1 MSDLILAI
9 DSATS
14 VASVALWSPARVH
27 AEETWFSSANHTV
40 ELMPTVAKLLERQ
53 HFSPRD
59 LTALAVT
66 RGPGSFTGMR
76 IGMSLAKGI
85 ALALGVPLLAVPT
98 LEVVA
103 YAQSARFLPVRAV
116 LQAGRGRLCWADF
129 RWHRKRWQQ
138 QGEVRLGRVNEMV
151 EGVQERT
158 LFCGELGE
166 AEVRLVRESLG
177 AAAVVA
183 SPAESLRRASY
194 LAELAYRRL
203 ARGDVDAPTVS
214 PQYLNPGNAS
224 IGG

>member
-1 MSDLILAI
+1 MADLILAV
-9 DSATS
+9 DTATS

-27 AEETWFSSANHTV
+27 AEETWYSSANHTV

-53 HFSPRD
+53 GFTPRD
-59 LTALAVT
+59 LTGLAVT

-76 IGMSLAKGI
+76 IGMSLVKGM
-85 ALALGVPLLAVPT
+85 AVALGVPMVAVPT

-103 YAQSARFLPVRAV
+103 HAQSARFLPVRAV

-129 RWHRKRWQQ
+129 RWQRKQWLQ
-138 QGEVRLGRVNEMV
+138 QGEVHLGRALEMV
-151 EGVQERT
+151 GDVWERT
-158 LFCGELGE
+158 LFCGEIGE
-166 AEVRLVRESLG
+166 AEVRLIRESLG

-203 ARGDVDAPTVS
+203 THGDADALTVS
-214 PQYLNPGNAS
+214 PEYLNPGNGS
-224 IGG
+224 IG